1 MLDLMAL
8 TMKLA
13 IPKSVKQYSI
23 ERKYYKKYF
32 YKIVLKVDESKIK
45 PGVPRIYHPYGFS
58 ALFAARQDLLN
69 EIVALP
75 IADADCKIRSEYRY
89 VSVFTNDTDFI
100 ELLFKDL
107 GHRITEY
114 HSPVSDSHKEVV
126 DQNRRIRV
134 RQRLFENEFKY
145 KVYFSQDWK
154 HRADGY
160 SDVKNWLDSLE
171 NTNNTRWSVNSTL
184 RQYFN
189 ATPGYKGYT
198 AAVYL
203 NEPED
208 LMMCQM
214 RFHSEIQYIEEA
226 VLISSL

>member
-1 MLDLMAL
+1 MVLI
-8 TMKLA
+8 MKLV
-13 IPKSVKQYSI
+13 IPKTVKQYSI

-32 YKIVLKVDESKIK
+32 YKIVLKIDESKIK

-58 ALFAARQDLLN
+58 ALYAARQELLK
-69 EIVALP
+69 EITDLP
-75 IADADCKIRSEYRY
+75 IQDADCKIRSESRWI
-89 VSVFTNDTDFI
+89 SVFTNDTKFI

-107 GHRITEY
+107 SHRIIEY
-114 HSPVSDSHKEVV
+114 HRPVSDNHKEVV

-134 RQRLFENEFKY
+134 RQRLFENNFKY

-154 HRADGY
+154 HRTDAY
-160 SDVKNWLDSLE
+160 SDVKLWLDGIE
-171 NTNNTRWSVNSTL
+171 NTDGTRWAVNKTL

-189 ATPGYKGYT
+189 STPGYKGYT

-203 NEPED
+203 NDPED

-214 RFHSEIQYIEEA
+214 RFHNEIDYIEEA

>member
-1 MLDLMAL
+1 MLDLMAA
-8 TMKLA
+8 TMKLV

-32 YKIVLKVDESKIK
+32 YKIVLKVDESKFK

-58 ALFAARQDLLN
+58 AMYAARQDLLK

-75 IADADCKIRSEYRY
+75 IQDADCKIRSESRWI
-89 VSVFTNDTDFI
+89 SVFTNDTKFI

-114 HSPVSDSHKEVV
+114 HRPVSDNHKEVV

-134 RQRLFENEFKY
+134 RKHLFENAFRY
-145 KVYFSQDWK
+145 KVYFSQDWR
-154 HRADGY
+154 HRADKY
-160 SDVKNWLDSLE
+160 SDVKLWLSGLE
-171 NTNNTRWSVNSTL
+171 NTNETRWAVNKTL
-184 RQYFN
+184 REYFN
-189 ATPGYKGYT
+189 NASGYKGYT

-203 NEPED
+203 NDPED

-214 RFHSEIQYIEEA
+214 RFHSEIEYIEEA

>member
-1 MLDLMAL
+1 MNLS
-8 TMKLA
+8 
-13 IPKSVKQYSI
+13 IPKFVKQYSI

-32 YKIVLKVDESKIK
+32 YKIVLKVDDSKIK

-58 ALFAARQDLLN
+58 AMYNLRQELIK
-69 EIVALP
+69 EIANLP
-75 IADADCKIRSEYRY
+75 IQDADCKIRSESRC
-89 VSVFTNDTDFI
+89 VSVFTNDTKFI
-100 ELLFKDL
+100 ELLFNDL
-107 GHRITEY
+107 SHRIIEY
-114 HSPVSDSHKEVV
+114 HRPVSEEHISVV

-134 RQRLFENEFKY
+134 RKRLFENEFKY
-145 KVYFSQDWK
+145 KVYFCQDWK
-154 HRADGY
+154 YRQDAY
-160 SDVKNWLDSLE
+160 SEVKQWLNGLE
-171 NTNNTRWSVNSTL
+171 NSTGKRWSVNNTL

-214 RFHSEIQYIEEA
+214 RFHSEIEYIEEA

>member
-1 MLDLMAL
+1 MLTSMVT
-8 TMKLA
+8 TMKLVV
-13 IPKSVKQYSI
+13 PKFVKQFSI

-32 YKIVLKVDESKIK
+32 YKIVFKVDDSKIK

-58 ALFAARQDLLN
+58 ALYSARQDLIK
-69 EIVALP
+69 EIVNLP
-75 IADADCKIRSEYRY
+75 IQDADCKIRSESRW
-89 VSVFTNDTDFI
+89 VSVFTNDAEFI
-100 ELLFKDL
+100 ELIFDKLA
-107 GHRITEY
+107 HRIAEY
-114 HSPVSDSHKEVV
+114 HRPVSENHKEVV
-126 DQNRRIRV
+126 DENRRIRV
-134 RQRLFENEFKY
+134 RKRLFENNFKY

-154 HRADGY
+154 IRADKY
-160 SDVKNWLDSLE
+160 SDVKLWLDGLE
-171 NTNNTRWSVNSTL
+171 NTNETRYAVNKTL

-189 ATPGYKGYT
+189 NTPGYKGYT

-203 NEPED
+203 NDPED